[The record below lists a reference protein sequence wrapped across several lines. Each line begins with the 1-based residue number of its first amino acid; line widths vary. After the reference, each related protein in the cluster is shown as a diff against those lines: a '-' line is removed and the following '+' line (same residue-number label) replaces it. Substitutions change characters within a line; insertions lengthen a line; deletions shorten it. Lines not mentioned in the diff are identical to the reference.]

1 MHREHARDD
10 HWTLMQLQEENEIQA
25 ARFLLLM
32 KSGEILGGSS
42 HAARRSRSG
51 NTSTRMP
58 TTSQPRRQ
66 IHFTTYNFVIN
77 QTGVISLHIK

>member
-51 NTSTRMP
+51 NTPTRMP
-58 TTSQPRRQ
+58 TTSQPRNLQ
-66 IHFTTYNFVIN
+66 HTIVIN